1 MNRIL
6 TLGLV
11 LLFCLA
17 AKGTGPLSTA
27 DIDRH
32 YQTIPMTDAE
42 LLQSEAMILEA
53 LKQSGPSEPLTW
65 RLARTYYW
73 LGINGTD
80 KNYFHRCIE
89 QADQTIQLNNQS
101 ATGYFFRGLC
111 RGKLGEIQGI
121 WKSLAIIKPVKQ
133 DLLAALK
140 FDPTVSQGGPD
151 RALGK
156 LYLELPALLGG
167 SVDKSVDHLK
177 QAVSLGP
184 EFADNYLFL
193 AQALYEKGD
202 YPAAR
207 NTLVELL
214 EIAKKSETP
223 QNLQTIRQQA
233 QELMEKI
240 NPWLESSLSNAQR
253 NKN

>member
-1 MNRIL
+1 M
-6 TLGLV
+6 
-11 LLFCLA
+11 
-17 AKGTGPLSTA
+17 
-27 DIDRH
+27 
-32 YQTIPMTDAE
+32 
-42 LLQSEAMILEA
+42 
-53 LKQSGPSEPLTW
+53 
-65 RLARTYYW
+65 
-73 LGINGTD
+73 
-80 KNYFHRCIE
+80 
-89 QADQTIQLNNQS
+89 
-101 ATGYFFRGLC
+101 
-111 RGKLGEIQGI
+111 
-121 WKSLAIIKPVKQ
+121 
-133 DLLAALK
+133 
-140 FDPTVSQGGPD
+140 
-151 RALGK
+151 
-156 LYLELPALLGG
+156 
-167 SVDKSVDHLK
+167 DHLK

-214 EIAKKSETP
+214 EIAKKSDNP